1 MQDGCEQVGRRVR
14 IYLAGEICIERRGS
28 LMHEHQLPGPQ
39 GRHLFALLAAEHARA
54 VGHDEIAEELWGPEP
69 PSAWRQSL
77 KALASRTRA
86 TLTTGGLADAVA
98 LVGAPGLYGLRLPRD
113 AWIDLEAATA
123 SVHEAEASLR
133 HGDAAGAVTS
143 AFVGRLI
150 SARPLLPGR
159 AGRWVDGR
167 RRALAELRIR
177 ALECAARARLALGEP
192 EHAVHD
198 LRLALE
204 IERMREPTWRLLMDA
219 HAANGDV
226 ASALLAYESCR
237 GALRD
242 TLGVGPSA
250 ATRARHEALL
260 ALTG

>member
-1 MQDGCEQVGRRVR
+1 LQGGCEQVGGRVR
-14 IYLAGEICIERRGS
+14 IYLAGEICIERRGA
-28 LMHEHQLPGPQ
+28 LLHEHQLPGPQ

-54 VGHDEIAEELWGPEP
+54 VGHDEIAEELWGPERP
-69 PSAWRQSL
+69 RAWRQSL
-77 KALASRTRA
+77 KALTSRTRTALA
-86 TLTTGGLADAVA
+86 TVGLDDAVA

-113 AWIDLEAATA
+113 AWIVLEAATSA
-123 SVHEAEASLR
+123 VHDAEASLR
-133 HGDAAGAVTS
+133 NGDAAGAVMS

-159 AGRWVDGR
+159 AGPWLDGR

-177 ALECAARARLALGEP
+177 ALECAARARLVLGQP

-204 IERMREPTWRLLMDA
+204 IERLREPTWRLLMDA
-219 HAANGDV
+219 YAANGDV
-226 ASALLAYESCR
+226 ASALLAYERCR
-237 GALRD
+237 NALRD

-260 ALTG
+260 ALAG